1 MTPPASGRETPL
13 SRDEVIEAALDLT
26 RRVGLRGLTMRGL
39 AKALGVSPMA
49 TYHYVANKGELVE
62 LVSQAVSSTWPHL
75 EPGEDPWEEVL
86 RRHLL
91 LIWESLRQYPG
102 LGSHLI
108 EQPSMGF
115 TPQIVDGALAF
126 FAAAG
131 FPTNDAMLAWSL
143 TETYLHG
150 RLSVDALLHGQSD
163 ARLDTLRA
171 RDFVEFGVDTLV
183 SGLQIRLSLSPDS
196 IGSDAPV

>member
-62 LVSQAVSSTWPHL
+62 LVSQSVSSTWPQL
-75 EPGEDPWEEVL
+75 EPSDAPWEDSL

-102 LGSHLI
+102 LGSHLV
-108 EQPSMGF
+108 EQPSLGF
-115 TPQIVDGALAF
+115 TPQIVQGALAF
-126 FAAAG
+126 FEAAG
-131 FPTNDAMLAWSL
+131 FNPTDSMLAWSF

-150 RLSVDALLHGQSD
+150 RLSVDARLHGQTD

-171 RDFVEFGVDTLV
+171 RDHIEFGVDTLV
-183 SGLQIRLSLSPDS
+183 FGLQTRLRLGQGAAAGESPT
-196 IGSDAPV
+196 